1 MISCYLLFGMHN
13 YFFFLHSWMRNYQ
26 HIVCVFLC
34 INKMWI
40 QCWFK
45 VRVVSWRIYVHA
57 VAKNIHWIHHS
68 LMPRGNLDGKDNS
81 KQGSHHFQ
89 RVGHNFY
96 FSGFKIIR
104 IWHSSRKSTGP
115 KGLCQAKG
123 VWGHVPPEMIYILL
137 LQRRVPAMLTAKSA
151 LLSDKR
157 AL

>member
-13 YFFFLHSWMRNYQ
+13 YFFSTFLNVKLSTYS
-26 HIVCVFLC
+26 LC
-34 INKMWI
+34 LLLNKMWI

-123 VWGHVPPEMIYILL
+123 VWGHVHVPPEMIYILL
-137 LQRRVPAMLTAKSA
+137 LQSTAQWQKSIVKKTK
-151 LLSDKR
+151 S
-157 AL
+157 